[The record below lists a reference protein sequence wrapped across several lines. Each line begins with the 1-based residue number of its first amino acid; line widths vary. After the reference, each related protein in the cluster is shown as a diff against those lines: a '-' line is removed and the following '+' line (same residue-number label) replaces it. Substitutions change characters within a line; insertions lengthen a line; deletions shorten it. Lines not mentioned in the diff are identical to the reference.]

1 MRNRILELQ
10 QIDEESVEPNENVRF
25 DTEKSRPE
33 GIEHDENTG
42 IITFNE
48 IGAYSIKWWVATRT
62 TLLGAIKF
70 ELKISQ
76 REAGPIPG
84 CSPQKNGQVSGFGAI
99 NVTEPGTTLE
109 LVNRTE
115 TTVVFSSR
123 TAVNAFLVV
132 TPITTGPGGGTII
145 PFSTGDRPNRLRTNA
160 NGERSEV
167 SVLGFGNA
175 GELYAPSD
183 PIEFLVDPGAEQY
196 CAFPMPTGGIITALS
211 AKFILSDLYPQI
223 DNTITAQLYYSL
235 TLDNAFIPVPGATV
249 NLGTVLGSDLLGT
262 VLNGI
267 VTDLYVPIPAQASLL
282 LIFYNTNT
290 ASPPQASEARGVIQA
305 GLLIT

>member
-1 MRNRILELQ
+1 MSNILLELQ
-10 QIDEESVEPNENVRF
+10 QIGDESVGAKKNVLF
-25 DTEKSRPE
+25 DTSSPIPE
-33 GIEHDENTG
+33 GIAYDELTG
-42 IITFNE
+42 IITFNKM
-48 IGAYSIKWWVATRT
+48 GAYSVKWWVATRT
-62 TLLGAIKF
+62 TLHGTIQFALHT
-70 ELKISQ
+70 SQ
-76 REAGPIPG
+76 GDVIPG
-84 CSPQKNGQVSGFGAI
+84 CSPLKNGQVSGFGAI
-99 NVTEPGTTLE
+99 NVTEPGTDLWLE
-109 LVNRTE
+109 NKTAS
-115 TTVVFSSR
+115 TVVFSSR
-123 TAVNAFLVV
+123 TEINAFLVA
-132 TPITTGPGGGTII
+132 TPITTDPGGGTII

-196 CAFPMPTGGIITALS
+196 CAFPMPTSGIITALS

-223 DNTITAQLYYSL
+223 DNTIIAQLYYSL

-249 NLGTVLGSDLLGT
+249 NLGTILGSDPLGT

-290 ASPPQASEARGVIQA
+290 ASPPQATEARGVIQA